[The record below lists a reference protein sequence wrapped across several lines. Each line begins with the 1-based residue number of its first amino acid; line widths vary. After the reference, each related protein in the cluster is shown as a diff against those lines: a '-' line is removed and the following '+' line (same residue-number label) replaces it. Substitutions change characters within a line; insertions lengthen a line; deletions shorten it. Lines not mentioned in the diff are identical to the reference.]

1 MGYCLR
7 GTTGAALTYSDRFS
21 GRLAAWLSMVGVA
34 IGLGNVWRFPYMM
47 GQHGGSAFLLVY
59 AALTVLLAMPV
70 LAAEWALGR
79 ALRVGP
85 VPGFRAAF
93 GRRAGLLIG
102 SVLVVAIVIA
112 DSYYI
117 VIIANIVFTALYGL
131 GKGFGPHADA
141 GLTAGLGNGGVQYGL
156 AVLVLAAACWVMARG
171 VREGIE
177 RISRWFVPA
186 FGVVVLY
193 LVVNALL
200 LAGVGNKLLVF
211 LRPDFALLSA
221 TDVFAAMGQAVFSLG
236 AGGTIMLVYG
246 GYLER
251 DTPIV
256 STALLTALG
265 DMSGALLAA
274 LFIVP
279 SVLYF
284 GLDMAAGP
292 GLVFS
297 TLPKLFALM
306 PGGRWLGV
314 AFLAAFVLMAFLSA
328 LAALEVGL
336 VGLRDMVGG
345 RWSRRRMALI
355 LFALEAVLMLP
366 SALWPSIIGTLD
378 LLFGSGMQTA
388 GALAAVLALGWS
400 ASRKQAMAELF
411 TAPVDRWQVGFVFW
425 LRWVVPAA
433 LLVIALLFVREQ
445 LPVV

>member
-1 MGYCLR
+1 MSSKAIR
-7 GTTGAALTYSDRFS
+7 GEFFS

-59 AALTVLLAMPV
+59 AALALLLAMPV

-79 ALRVGP
+79 ALRAGP
-85 VPGFRAAF
+85 VPSFRASF
-93 GRRAGLLIG
+93 GQRAGLVIG
-102 SVLVVAIVIA
+102 AVLVVSIVIA

-117 VIIANIVFTALYGL
+117 VVIANIVYTA
-131 GKGFGPHADA
+131 GF
-141 GLTAGLGNGGVQYGL
+141 GLGNGFGAESGAALAAGLDDGATQYAL
-156 AVLVLAAACWVMARG
+156 ALLVLAAACAVMALG

-177 RISRWFVPA
+177 RVSRWFVPT
-186 FGVVVLY
+186 FGIVVLY

-200 LAGVGNKLLVF
+200 LDGVGAKLLLF
-211 LRPDFALLSA
+211 LRPDFTLLGA

-236 AGGTIMLVYG
+236 VGGTIMLVYG
-246 GYLER
+246 GYLDNE
-251 DTPIV
+251 TPLI
-256 STALLTALG
+256 STALATALG
-265 DMSGALLAA
+265 DMAGALLAA

-297 TLPKLFALM
+297 TLPKLFAVM

-336 VGLRDMVGG
+336 VGLRDVGGG
-345 RWSRRRMALI
+345 RWSRRRLAML
-355 LFALEAVLMLP
+355 LFAVEAVLMLP
-366 SALWPSIIGTLD
+366 SAFWPSIIGTLD
-378 LLFGSGMQTA
+378 MLFGSGMQTL
-388 GALAAVLALGWS
+388 GALAAVLALGWGMRRS
-400 ASRKQAMAELF
+400 EAMKQLF
-411 TAPVDRWQVGFVFW
+411 ANGIGRWQAGLVFW

-433 LLVIALLFVREQ
+433 LLVIAVLFVHEHLQ
-445 LPVV
+445 GGV

>member
-1 MGYCLR
+1 MVNE
-7 GTTGAALTYSDRFS
+7 RFS
-21 GRLAAWLSMVGVA
+21 GRLAAWLAMVGVA

-59 AALTVLLAMPV
+59 AALALLLAMPV

-79 ALRVGP
+79 ALRAGP
-85 VPGFRAAF
+85 VPSFRASF
-93 GRRAGLLIG
+93 GRHAGLIIG
-102 SVLVVAIVIA
+102 VALVSAIVIA

-117 VIIANIVFTALYGL
+117 VIIANIVYTAAYGL
-131 GKGFGPHADA
+131 VMGFGPEVSAGQAA
-141 GLTAGLGNGGVQYGL
+141 GLNDGVLQYAL
-156 AVLVLAAACWVMARG
+156 ALLVLAAVCWVMALG
-171 VREGIE
+171 VRDGIE

-200 LAGVGNKLLVF
+200 LDGVWDKLLVF
-211 LRPDFALLSA
+211 LRPDFSLLGA

-236 AGGTIMLVYG
+236 VGGTIMLVYG
-246 GYLER
+246 GYLDR
-251 DTPIV
+251 DTPII
-256 STALLTALG
+256 STALATALG
-265 DMSGALLAA
+265 DMAGALLAA

-297 TLPKLFALM
+297 TLPKLFAVM

-336 VGLRDMVGG
+336 VGLRDLSAG
-345 RWSRRRMALI
+345 RWSRRRMAQI
-355 LFALEAVLMLP
+355 LFAVEAVLMLP

-378 LLFGSGMQTA
+378 MVFGSGMQTL

-400 ASRKQAMAELF
+400 ASRSGAMGQLF
-411 TAPVDRWQVGFVFW
+411 AHGAGRWQSGFVFW

-433 LLVIALLFVREQ
+433 LLAIAVLFVHEHLRQ
-445 LPVV
+445 GGA

>member
-1 MGYCLR
+1 MVNE
-7 GTTGAALTYSDRFS
+7 RFS
-21 GRLAAWLSMVGVA
+21 GRLAAWLAMVGVA

-59 AALTVLLAMPV
+59 AALALLLAMPV

-79 ALRVGP
+79 ALRAGP
-85 VPGFRAAF
+85 VPTFRASF
-93 GRRAGLLIG
+93 GRHAGLIIG
-102 SVLVVAIVIA
+102 VALVSAIVVA

-117 VIIANIVFTALYGL
+117 VIIANIVHTAAYGL
-131 GKGFGPHADA
+131 VMGFDPEASAGQAA
-141 GLTAGLGNGGVQYGL
+141 GLNDGVLQYAL
-156 AVLVLAAACWVMARG
+156 ALLVLAAVCWVMALG
-171 VREGIE
+171 VRGGIE
-177 RISRWFVPA
+177 RFSRWFVPA

-200 LAGVGNKLLVF
+200 LDGVWDKLLMF
-211 LRPDFALLSA
+211 LRPDFSLLGA

-236 AGGTIMLVYG
+236 VGGTIMLVYG
-246 GYLER
+246 GYLDH
-251 DTPIV
+251 DTPII
-256 STALLTALG
+256 STALATALG
-265 DMSGALLAA
+265 DMAGALLAA

-297 TLPKLFALM
+297 TLPKLFAVM

-336 VGLRDMVGG
+336 VGLRDLGAG
-345 RWSRRRMALI
+345 RWSRQRMALI
-355 LFALEAVLMLP
+355 LFAVEAVLMLP

-378 LLFGSGMQTA
+378 MIFGSGMQTL

-400 ASRKQAMAELF
+400 ASRNSAMEQLF
-411 TAPVDRWQVGFVFW
+411 AHGAGRWQEGFVFW

-433 LLVIALLFVREQ
+433 LLAIAVLFVREHLRQ
-445 LPVV
+445 GGA

>member
-1 MGYCLR
+1 MSG
-7 GTTGAALTYSDRFS
+7 ALTFSDRFS

-47 GQHGGSAFLLVY
+47 GLHGGSAFLLVY
-59 AALTVLLAMPV
+59 AALTLLLAMPV

-85 VPGFRAAF
+85 VPSFRAAF

-102 SVLVVAIVIA
+102 VVLVSAIVIA
-112 DSYYI
+112 DSYYL
-117 VIIANIVFTALYGL
+117 VIIANIVYTALYGL
-131 GKGFGPHADA
+131 GNGFGPQASA
-141 GLTAGLGNGGVQYGL
+141 GLTSGLGNGAVQYGL
-156 AVLVLAAACWVMARG
+156 ALLVLAAVCWVMAMG
-171 VREGIE
+171 VRAGIE

-200 LAGVGNKLLVF
+200 LDGVAGKLLVF

-221 TDVFAAMGQAVFSLG
+221 ADVFAAMGQAVFSLG
-236 AGGTIMLVYG
+236 VGGTIMLVYG
-246 GYLER
+246 GYLEH
-251 DTPIV
+251 DTPII

-265 DMSGALLAA
+265 DMTGALLAA

-336 VGLRDMVGG
+336 VGLRDAGGG
-345 RWSRRRMALI
+345 RWSRRRMALA
-355 LFALEAVLMLP
+355 LFVVETVLMLP

-378 LLFGSGMQTA
+378 LLFGSGMQSL

-400 ASRKQAMAELF
+400 ARGKQAMAELF
-411 TAPVDRWQVGFVFW
+411 TAPVGRWQAGFVFW

-433 LLVIALLFVREQ
+433 LLVIALLFVHEQ
-445 LPVV
+445 FAVV

>member
-1 MGYCLR
+1 MVNE
-7 GTTGAALTYSDRFS
+7 RFS
-21 GRLAAWLSMVGVA
+21 GRLAAWLAMVGVA

-59 AALTVLLAMPV
+59 AALALLLAMPV

-79 ALRVGP
+79 ALRAGP
-85 VPGFRAAF
+85 VPSFRASF
-93 GRRAGLLIG
+93 GRHAGLIIG
-102 SVLVVAIVIA
+102 VVLVSAIVIA

-117 VIIANIVFTALYGL
+117 VIIANIVYTAAYGL
-131 GKGFGPHADA
+131 VMGFAPEASAGHAA
-141 GLTAGLGNGGVQYGL
+141 GLNDGALQYAL
-156 AVLVLAAACWVMARG
+156 ALLVLAAVCWVMALG
-171 VREGIE
+171 VRGGIE
-177 RISRWFVPA
+177 RSSRWFVPA

-193 LVVNALL
+193 LVVNALML
-200 LAGVGNKLLVF
+200 DGVWDKLLVF
-211 LRPDFALLSA
+211 LRPDFSLLGA
-221 TDVFAAMGQAVFSLG
+221 ADVFAAMGQAVFSLG
-236 AGGTIMLVYG
+236 VGGTIMLVYG
-246 GYLER
+246 GYLDR
-251 DTPIV
+251 DTPII
-256 STALLTALG
+256 STALATALG
-265 DMSGALLAA
+265 DLAGALLAA

-297 TLPKLFALM
+297 TLPKLFAVM

-336 VGLRDMVGG
+336 AGLRDVGAG
-345 RWSRRRMALI
+345 RWPRRRMALI
-355 LFALEAVLMLP
+355 LFAVEAVLMLP

-378 LLFGSGMQTA
+378 MVFGSGMQTL

-400 ASRKQAMAELF
+400 ASRSRAMEQLF
-411 TAPVDRWQVGFVFW
+411 PHGVGRWQAGFVFW

-433 LLVIALLFVREQ
+433 LLAIAVLFVREHLRQ
-445 LPVV
+445 GGA